1 MLTKEQFEKKW
12 HKYGKK
18 GRKFIIR
25 YIENGLDP
33 QEAAVYAGYQGR
45 LLINTHRML
54 RRYNEV
60 INYLLEKNNIVD
72 TLCKPTWIISE
83 YQKLY
88 NNTQS
93 EITKINI
100 LNQLSKIRSM
110 INTHP
115 QVNVENNIPST
126 PVIIRFEKEDK

>member
-54 RRYNEV
+54 RRSSDLDYFSSV
-60 INYLLEKNNIVD
+60 
-72 TLCKPTWIISE
+72 TW
-83 YQKLY
+83 
-88 NNTQS
+88 
-93 EITKINI
+93 
-100 LNQLSKIRSM
+100 
-110 INTHP
+110 H
-115 QVNVENNIPST
+115 NVKT
-126 PVIIRFEKEDK
+126 CH